1 MRIRVNPF
9 CKTGLSCYSGLMNKP
24 TAALSVLVLSSLSLV
39 VAAPQPTQ
47 GAAALKILSQDGQ
60 FCYSAEV
67 TVNDTLDAALS
78 QQAEAT
84 MVKTFT
90 GLGLNAVQYDQA
102 ANCDRELIYTF
113 GIDVAGA
120 PSLYNDDLKLH
131 SYVAS
136 DGDVQLD
143 SVTVWSQGYWGGD
156 AKVWS
161 KATYTKKMVDNLVT
175 MMAQFTADYRSLSK

>member
-1 MRIRVNPF
+1 
-9 CKTGLSCYSGLMNKP
+9 MNR
-24 TAALSVLVLSSLSLV
+24 TIAALSVLVLSPLSLV
-39 VAAPQPTQ
+39 AAAPQPTE
-47 GAAALKILSQDGQ
+47 GAAALKILSQEGQ

-67 TVNDTLDAALS
+67 TVNDTVNTALS

-84 MVKTFT
+84 MLKTFS
-90 GLGLNAVQYDQA
+90 GLGLSAIQYDQA
-102 ANCDRELIYTF
+102 ASCDRELIYTF

-136 DGDVQLD
+136 DGDVKLD
-143 SVTVWSQGYWGGD
+143 SATVWSQGYWGGD